1 MEMQNE
7 IVHFELVLKIQDFS
21 NIEKP
26 PFCKYFIQ
34 LAIIIV
40 K

>member
-1 MEMQNE
+1 MQNE

-21 NIEKP
+21 NIAKT

-34 LAIIIV
+34 LSLIIF